1 MYCTMYVSCVLV
13 YMYMRQLVIVCY
25 LHVQRETRRV
35 YTLLMGEDIE
45 NFDGWKIEP
54 GWVYVFCFY
63 ACCLHIQYMYT
74 YTHSLCTHTS
84 NKGGR
89 LIINSREI
97 GKGFKSEGA
106 FHLQKYFE
114 GVNVSLTAT
123 YKKKHSF
130 THLFILR
137 VTYNDPANQRILNRL
152 LQVKALNPEFLTQ
165 HVKGNVLADMYC
177 STGD

>member
-1 MYCTMYVSCVLV
+1 
-13 YMYMRQLVIVCY
+13 
-25 LHVQRETRRV
+25 
-35 YTLLMGEDIE
+35 
-45 NFDGWKIEP
+45 
-54 GWVYVFCFY
+54 
-63 ACCLHIQYMYT
+63 MYT

-123 YKKKHSF
+123 YKKHSF

-137 VTYNDPANQRILNRL
+137 VTYNDPANQRILNRH
-152 LQVKALNPEFLTQ
+152 LQEVKALTPEFLTQ

-177 STGD
+177 STGDYLHSPGAQKLLRFYMLRGVHHFDNFLYVCG